1 MNDSVTCPA
10 CGSSDIATS
19 RLDASLPVPMAEPVI
34 YSERVDLCGACG
46 TEGDFARENDATVE
60 AALAAAG
67 KRSARAIIE
76 SLAADGISMAYFE
89 RAFGLP
95 QRTMARWKAGECSAG
110 SLALLRVV
118 RSYPWVLRVAE
129 RSFSERVARKE
140 LVRASASS
148 GVRAGSR

>member
-1 MNDSVTCPA
+1 
-10 CGSSDIATS
+10 
-19 RLDASLPVPMAEPVI
+19 MAEPVI
-34 YSERVDLCGACG
+34 YQERVDLCSACG
-46 TEGDFARENDATVE
+46 TEGDFAREND

-76 SLAADGISMAYFE
+76 SLAADGFSMAYFE

-129 RSFSERVARKE
+129 RSFSEKVARQE
-140 LVRASASS
+140 LARAGAGP

>member
-1 MNDSVTCPA
+1 MNDNLTCPA
-10 CGSSDIATS
+10 CGSSNIATS

-46 TEGDFARENDATVE
+46 TEGDFARENDAAVE

-118 RSYPWVLRVAE
+118 RSYPWVLRLAE
-129 RSFSERVARKE
+129 RSFSEKVAKQE
-140 LVRASASS
+140 LARASAGS
-148 GVRAGSR
+148 GARAGAR